1 MENHEFLQKQITF
14 MQEDLKKLSNCIE
27 KMLEHSKERD
37 IKVDNMY
44 SVFTN
49 GNAFVTVV
57 KWIFALLVTLGGA
70 YLLLKNIFWH
80 T

>member
-1 MENHEFLQKQITF
+1 
-14 MQEDLKKLSNCIE
+14 MQDDLKKLSSCIE

-37 IKVDNMY
+37 IKIDAMY
-44 SVFTN
+44 SVFSN

-80 T
+80 Q